1 MSKKHFKALA
11 DMVKGLQILKEDDRL
26 IVALSLAD
34 TCKEFNLR
42 FDRSRFLEACGF
54 KGEE

>member
-26 IVALSLAD
+26 IVALALAD
-34 TCKEFNLR
+34 TCKEFNPL
-42 FDRSRFLEACGF
+42 FNRSRFLEACGF
-54 KGEE
+54 KGEA